1 LSKKNDNTLEIACP
15 YCDEE
20 NKINLSSAIKC
31 KHCNEPLINEK
42 YSKPIISVMTAV
54 ILGIG
59 GGFFLDE
66 TFETDRYP
74 VNVEYNIID
83 SCLSSYEEPLKR
95 GYYKQKRNICICA
108 LKKTEQ
114 KIDYDDYKKDRN
126 RFLDIFEEE
135 ANKCIKE

>member
-1 LSKKNDNTLEIACP
+1 
-15 YCDEE
+15 
-20 NKINLSSAIKC
+20 
-31 KHCNEPLINEK
+31 
-42 YSKPIISVMTAV
+42 MTAV

-59 GGFFLDE
+59 GGIFLDE